1 METSK
6 IIVCED
12 LEYAKEKILKNLANR
27 EYRIFLENE
36 FKVENVK
43 EVIKEAYISEK
54 ETKYLILIAKNYNV
68 YAQNALLKI
77 LEEPPSNIVF
87 ILISTSKAIFLPTI
101 RSRISIE
108 RWEIEKKE
116 IELNID
122 LKRLSLKDIF
132 EFLKENRFLKKEEAK
147 EIIQVLLKDAL
158 LKYDLKLNENEIE
171 RFQKAIELI
180 DLNTRP
186 SFVFADLFLTI
197 LLREDR

>member
-1 METSK
+1 MK
-6 IIVCED
+6 
-12 LEYAKEKILKNLANR
+12 
-27 EYRIFLENE
+27 
-36 FKVENVK
+36 KV
-43 EVIKEAYISEK
+43 
-54 ETKYLILIAKNYNV
+54 
-68 YAQNALLKI
+68 LLKI